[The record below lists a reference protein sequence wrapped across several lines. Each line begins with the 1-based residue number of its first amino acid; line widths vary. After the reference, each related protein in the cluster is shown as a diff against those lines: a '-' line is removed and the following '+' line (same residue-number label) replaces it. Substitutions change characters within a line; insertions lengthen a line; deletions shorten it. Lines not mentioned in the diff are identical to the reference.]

1 VNMKFKI
8 HRGTQEIGGSCVEV
22 WTDTTRLVIDFG
34 LPLVNPDKTP
44 FDSRALKKKTT
55 TDLLEEGILPGI
67 PDLYQGTSE
76 ISLLLSHAH
85 QDHYGLINYIN
96 PDCNIYLGEA
106 THKLIELTN
115 LFTFQEWTINYP
127 HYFESGKT
135 FTIGDIDITP
145 YLMDHSAFDAYAFL
159 AEADGGSLFY
169 SGDFRSH
176 GRKSKAFDWFSHNV
190 KSEVDYLLLEGTTLG
205 RSDQRFPTETDIEN
219 ELVSTFTKDHGPH
232 LIYTSGQNIDR
243 LVSIFRACRRTGK
256 ILALDFY
263 IAKVLKTLSAYG
275 RLPFPSQDFPEIKV
289 FFPYRLARMI
299 SSKGKQ
305 EMLYQ
310 FKDYKITKEQISEQ
324 ADRIVMTVR
333 PSMQGDLERID
344 NLDGGQ
350 FIYSMWKGYKEEGR
364 TKEFIDYL
372 SNRGL
377 DEKQLHTSGHA
388 DQATL
393 LRMIDILKPKN
404 IVPIHTFEGDAYK
417 NVFIGDNVVRIND
430 GEVVTIK
437 S

>member
-1 VNMKFKI
+1 LDCRWSIQTELHFDSPALK
-8 HRGTQEIGGSCVEV
+8 
-22 WTDTTRLVIDFG
+22 
-34 LPLVNPDKTP
+34 DKTP
-44 FDSRALKKKTT
+44 EEFIK
-55 TDLLEEGILPGI
+55 EGILPGI
-67 PDLYQGTSE
+67 PGFYQGSSE

-85 QDHYGLINYIN
+85 QDHYGLINYID
-96 PDCNIYLGEA
+96 PDCNIYLSEA
-106 THKLIELTN
+106 THKLIEPTN
-115 LFTFQEWTINYP
+115 LFTYQEWTINNP
-127 HYFESGKT
+127 HYFDSGES
-135 FTIGDIDITP
+135 FTVGDINITP
-145 YLMDHSAFDAYAFL
+145 FLMDHSAFDAYAFL
-159 AEADGGSLFY
+159 VEADGSSLFY

-190 KSEVDYLLLEGTTLG
+190 KTGVDYLLLEGTTLG

-219 ELVSTFTKDHGPH
+219 DLVSTFTNDKGPH

-263 IAKVLKTLSAYG
+263 IANVLKTLSSYG
-275 RLPFPSQDFPEIKV
+275 RLPYPSKDFPEIKV

-299 SSKGKQ
+299 SNQGKQ
-305 EMLYQ
+305 ELLYQ
-310 FKDYKITKEQISEQ
+310 FKDYKITKDQISDQ
-324 ADRIVMTVR
+324 AGRIVLTVR
-333 PSMQGDLERID
+333 PSMQGDLDYID
-344 NLDGGQ
+344 NLAGGQ
-350 FIYSMWKGYKEEGR
+350 FIFSMWKGYKKEQR

-377 DEKQLHTSGHA
+377 DEKHLHTSGHA

-393 LRMIDILKPKN
+393 LRMVDILKPKN

-417 NVFIGDNVVRIND
+417 NVFIGDNVIRIND
-430 GEVVTIK
+430 GEVVTKK

>member
-1 VNMKFKI
+1 MMKFKI

-44 FDSRALKKKTT
+44 FDSQALKQKAT
-55 TDLLEEGILPGI
+55 EELIDDGILPDI
-67 PDLYQGTSE
+67 PGLYDVSMDTA
-76 ISLLLSHAH
+76 LVLSHAH
-85 QDHYGLINYIN
+85 QDHFGLINYIN
-96 PDCNIYLGEA
+96 PDCAIYLGEP
-106 THKLIELTN
+106 TYKLIELTN
-115 LFTFQEWTINYP
+115 LFSYQDWIINNP
-127 HYFESGKT
+127 HHFESGKM
-135 FTIGDIDITP
+135 FMIGDINITP

-159 AEADGGSLFY
+159 VEADGRSLFY

-190 KSEVDYLLLEGTTLG
+190 KTGVDYLLLEGTTLG
-205 RSDQRFPTETDIEN
+205 RSDQRFKTETEIEN
-219 ELVSTFTKDHGPH
+219 ELVASFNNDKGPH

-263 IAKVLKTLSAYG
+263 IANVLKTLSAYG
-275 RLPFPSQDFPEIKV
+275 RLPYPSKDFPEIKV

-299 SSKGKQ
+299 SNQGKQ

-310 FKDYKITKEQISEQ
+310 FKDCKITKDQISDQ
-324 ADRIVMTVR
+324 AGQIVMTVR
-333 PSMQGDLERID
+333 PSMLGDMEYIENLE
-344 NLDGGQ
+344 GGQ
-350 FIYSMWKGYKEEGR
+350 FIYSMWKGYKKEKR

-372 SNRGL
+372 VGRGME
-377 DEKQLHTSGHA
+377 EKHLHTSGHA
-388 DQATL
+388 DEETL
-393 LRMIDILKPKN
+393 LRLVEILKPKN
-404 IVPIHTFEGDAYK
+404 IVPIHTFEGDEYRTIFSES
-417 NVFIGDNVVRIND
+417 NILRIKD
-430 GEVVTIK
+430 GETVAT